1 MPDDTSFAIL
11 SGFYEVVQPRV
22 GDLIGARL
30 AARDA
35 SAEQTQTGVTM
46 SIIRCAVVGVGYLG
60 RFHAQKYKAI
70 EGAELIGV
78 CDASAERA
86 KEVAG
91 ELGVAAF
98 ASYQD
103 LIGKVDAVTIAS
115 TTRTHFEIS
124 KFFLEN
130 GVHVNVEKPMTVT
143 IAEGE
148 ELVALAKAKGVHL
161 QVGHV
166 ERFNPAL
173 TAAKSKLQTPLFIEC
188 HRLAPFKPRGVD
200 VDVVLDLMIHDLD
213 VILSL
218 VKSPVKS
225 VSAVGT
231 PVLTKLVD
239 IANAR
244 IEFESGT
251 VANVTASRVSQTAT
265 RKFRVFQ
272 QQQYLSID
280 FGSGEVNLT
289 TKTGEWK
296 DDQIPL
302 EFDAWSLEKGDALL
316 AETKA
321 FVHSVKTGEP
331 VVVSGQDGLVAL
343 RLATQIQN
351 ELYQRLERFK

>member
-1 MPDDTSFAIL
+1 MS
-11 SGFYEVVQPRV
+11 
-22 GDLIGARL
+22 DL
-30 AARDA
+30 
-35 SAEQTQTGVTM
+35 
-46 SIIRCAVVGVGYLG
+46 RCAVVGVGYLG
-60 RFHAQKYKAI
+60 RFHAQKYQQI
-70 EGAELIGV
+70 EGVKLIGV

-86 KEVAG
+86 KTVAD
-91 ELGVAAF
+91 ELKVEAF
-98 ASYQD
+98 SDYKQ
-103 LIGKVDAVTIAS
+103 LVGKVDAVTVAS
-115 TTRTHFEIS
+115 TTRTHYEVT

-130 GVHVNVEKPMTVT
+130 GIHVNVEKPMTVT
-143 IAEGE
+143 IEEAE
-148 ELVALAKAKGVHL
+148 ELVQLSKKKNLKL

-166 ERFNPAL
+166 ERFNVAL
-173 TAAKSKLQTPLFIEC
+173 QAAKEKLNTPLFIEC

-231 PVLTKLVD
+231 PVLTKIVD

-244 IEFESGT
+244 VEFESGT
-251 VANVTASRVSQTAT
+251 IANITASRVSQSAT

-280 FGSGEVNLT
+280 FGTGEVNLT

-296 DDQIPL
+296 DDAIPL
-302 EFDAWSLEKGDALL
+302 EFDAWSLEKADALL

-321 FVHSVKTGEP
+321 FVNAVKTGGP
-331 VVVSGQDGLVAL
+331 VVVSGEDGLVAM
-343 RLATQIQN
+343 RLAIQIQN
-351 ELYQRLERFK
+351 DSYSRLEKFK